1 MPRSQKSNQKRKVW
15 ILIALLV
22 VAGVITGVVLIVKNK
37 DNSKKSD
44 SYENMLGQSE
54 HCNRCIRE
62 CEKRHEEEEG
72 GGAESEKKATPFHD
86 LADPDAG
93 APRWGCK
100 YDCLHSC
107 RDAQS

>member
-44 SYENMLGQSE
+44 SYENMRGQSE
-54 HCNRCIRE
+54 QTYEEKCKECIE
-62 CEKRHEEEEG
+62 ICKQKGTKNCE
-72 GGAESEKKATPFHD
+72 EKCTYNGCD
-86 LADPDAG
+86 LRFVFGDASG
-93 APRWGCK
+93 YC
-100 YDCLHSC
+100 
-107 RDAQS
+107 